1 MFQTGQKLLRKLKHE
16 NEMFDSKTGKFM
28 GESQG
33 NQPNRIEKN
42 TTITGNIDSENDFRI
57 DGKLEGDIK
66 TSGKVVIGQNGRI
79 NGKIEC
85 VSADVEGYFTGDIT
99 VSETL
104 SLKETATIE
113 GTVKAG
119 KLQIVPGAKF
129 NAKCQMSS
137 RSAPLSA
144 DKSMPT
150 KTIVVEE
157 NKQNIA

>member
-1 MFQTGQKLLRKLKHE
+1 MFQSGQRFLSNLNKT
-16 NEMFDSKTGKFM
+16 NEMFENKGGKFM

-42 TTITGNIDSENDFRI
+42 TSITGNIVSENDFRI

-85 VSADVEGYFTGDIT
+85 VSADVEGYFTGEIA

-113 GTVKAG
+113 GTVHAG
-119 KLQIVPGAKF
+119 KLHIVPGAKF

-137 RSAPLSA
+137 RSAPMTVE
-144 DKSMPT
+144 KTTET
-150 KTIVVEE
+150 KPASTEE